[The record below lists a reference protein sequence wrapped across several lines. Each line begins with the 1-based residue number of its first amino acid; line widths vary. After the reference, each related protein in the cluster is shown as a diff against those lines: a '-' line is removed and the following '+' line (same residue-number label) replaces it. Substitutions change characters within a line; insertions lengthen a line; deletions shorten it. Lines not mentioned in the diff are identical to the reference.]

1 MEISSIPSAR
11 ASLQPSYAPE
21 PVVRTNTHQARTV
34 PPEIAMQSVQIQPKP
49 DTATL
54 EQAVA
59 STNKVLAS
67 KTSNELQFAID
78 KETSL
83 TVVKLMNRQSGETIL
98 QFPSEAM
105 LQIAKSIDQ
114 ATGALVQR
122 KA

>member
-21 PVVRTNTHQARTV
+21 PVAYASTRQARTA
-34 PPEIAMQSVQIQPKP
+34 PPEITPQSDQNLKKP
-49 DTATL
+49 GTATL
-54 EQAVA
+54 EQAVE

-67 KTSNELQFAID
+67 KTSNELQFTID
-78 KETSL
+78 KDTSL
-83 TVVKLMNRQSGETIL
+83 KVVKLMNRLSGETIL

>member
-1 MEISSIPSAR
+1 MEISSIPSVR
-11 ASLQPSYAPE
+11 ASVQPSNAPE
-21 PVVRTNTHQARTV
+21 PVAHASTRQARTA
-34 PPEIAMQSVQIQPKP
+34 PSESTPQSDQTLKKP

-54 EQAVA
+54 EQAVE

-67 KTSNELQFAID
+67 KTSNELQFTID
-78 KETSL
+78 KDTSL
-83 TVVKLMNRQSGETIL
+83 KVVKLMNRLSGETIL